1 MSQAERNKET
11 VRRYFDILSRNDIP
25 AMLDLYADEMTL
37 TVPGDTLISGT
48 FTKKQLGEFAASVL
62 DAFPDGLR
70 FTVKN
75 LIAEND
81 LVAVEA
87 EGAGMHR
94 SGKPYL
100 NKYHF
105 LIRLRDGKI
114 VESKEYLDTQLV
126 TDVICGGQRPAGRA
140 A

>member
-1 MSQAERNKET
+1 MSEAERNKEI

-48 FTKKQLGEFAASVL
+48 FTKQQLGEFAASVL
-62 DAFPDGLR
+62 DAFPEGLR

-75 LIAEND
+75 LVAEND

-87 EGAGMHR
+87 EGAGIHR

-105 LIRLRDGKI
+105 LIRLKDGRI

-126 TDVICGGQRPAGRA
+126 TDVICGGQRPGA
-140 A
+140 AA